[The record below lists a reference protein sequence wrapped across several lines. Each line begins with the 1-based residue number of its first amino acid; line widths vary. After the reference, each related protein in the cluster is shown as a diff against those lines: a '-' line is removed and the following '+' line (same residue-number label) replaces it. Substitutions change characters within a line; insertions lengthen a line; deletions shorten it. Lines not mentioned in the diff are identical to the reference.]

1 MMGVRLRVIEEK
13 PMNWNR
19 VWNEHRNDLYAYI
32 YRRVRNPFDAEDML
46 QETFLKAFDS
56 IRNRRAPPDNMAA
69 FLKTVSRNLI
79 IDQFRK
85 KKRCPL
91 PYPLEAALPYV
102 SRDTV
107 EDAVIRTELYAE
119 MHAVIQT
126 FPMHGRLVIEY
137 RFFDDLSIKET
148 ARRMRASEPA
158 IRSLQFRII
167 RKVRDRLHIRHFAS
181 DEGCTGME

>member
-1 MMGVRLRVIEEK
+1 
-13 PMNWNR
+13 MNWDR
-19 VWNEHRNDLYAYI
+19 IWNEHRNDLYTYI

-56 IRNRRAPPDNMAA
+56 IRKRRVPPDNMAA

-107 EDAVIRTELYAE
+107 EEVVIRTELYEE
-119 MHAVIQT
+119 MHAAIQA

-137 RFFDDLSIKET
+137 RFFDELSIKET

-158 IRSLQFRII
+158 IRSLQFRIM
-167 RKVRDRLHIRHFAS
+167 RKVRDRLHS
-181 DEGCTGME
+181 